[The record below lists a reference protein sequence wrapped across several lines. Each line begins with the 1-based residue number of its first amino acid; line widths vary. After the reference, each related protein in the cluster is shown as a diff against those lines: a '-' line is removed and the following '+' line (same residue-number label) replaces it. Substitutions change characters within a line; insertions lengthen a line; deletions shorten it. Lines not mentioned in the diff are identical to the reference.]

1 MVSKPWKVLSQESAQ
16 QNGNRL
22 KSARQH
28 SFFTFAQNLPIMQKC
43 LLTFAVVFLLIKMVS
58 AQTETPLELSATT
71 NQTPSFILTDPKE
84 VLKHEGELV
93 VVEGCVASATL
104 MENINGKPLFINMF
118 DPYPRNL
125 FSVVIW
131 GQDQAYFLLA
141 AGYDKKKVRISG
153 MVEKSKTKERYTISL
168 RNPKQITILGDCQ

>member
-1 MVSKPWKVLSQESAQ
+1 
-16 QNGNRL
+16 
-22 KSARQH
+22 
-28 SFFTFAQNLPIMQKC
+28 MQK
-43 LLTFAVVFLLIKMVS
+43 LMLAFATVLWIANIAS

-93 VVEGCVASATL
+93 SVEGCVASAIL
-104 MENINGKPLFINMF
+104 MENINGKPLFLNMF

-131 GQDQAYFLLA
+131 GQDQANFLPA
-141 AGYDKKKVRISG
+141 TEYDKKMVRISG
-153 MVEKSKTKERYTISL
+153 MVEKSKAKERFTISL
-168 RNPKQITILGDCQ
+168 RNSKQITILGDCK